1 MCELFALSSNKV
13 VGVRFTWRG
22 FLKRGRK
29 HRDGWGV
36 AFYRDGTAI
45 VIKEPLPAPNSNM
58 AKILRDTNYVRS
70 NVVISHVRK
79 GTKGGKTYANTHP
92 FRRELYGKEWVFAHN
107 GDVSRIEELEEF
119 KLKHYSPIGQTDSEY
134 AFCYI
139 MDRLRELGK
148 GRLSDPYVVRDAL
161 ETIAERIQRYGKF
174 NFLLSNGNHIYAYM
188 SREDE
193 LHYLFRYPPHTQIVE
208 LKDKELKDE
217 DFKVDLGEIK
227 SPDEKAILVATQ
239 PLTKGEK
246 WHKFPLGRVLVF
258 RDGEP
263 LSVEVLSEK
272 KREVLAF
279 IKSQP
284 HRVSIRQI
292 VDSLRLSMDEVIRI
306 VGLLVLEGWIKQDS
320 RDRVPQNH
328 PDATFYTKMERREEI
343 GSRLRHLIAQF
354 QRT

>member
-1 MCELFALSSNKV
+1 MCELFALSSNKI
-13 VGVRFTWRG
+13 VGARFTWRG
-22 FLKRGRK
+22 FLRRGRK

-58 AKILRDTNYVRS
+58 AKILRGTNYVRS

-92 FRRELYGKEWVFAHN
+92 FRRELYSKEWVFAHN
-107 GDVSRIEELEEF
+107 GDVSQIGELENF
-119 KLKHYSPIGQTDSEY
+119 KLRYYRPIGQTDSEY
-134 AFCYI
+134 AFCYV

-148 GRLSDPYVVRDAL
+148 ERLSDPYVVQDVLQR
-161 ETIAERIQRYGKF
+161 IAERIRRRGKF
-174 NFLLSNGNHIYAYM
+174 NFLLSDGTHIYAHM

-193 LHYLFRYPPHTQIVE
+193 LHYLFRYPPHTQIVR
-208 LKDKELKDE
+208 LLDE
-217 DFKVDLGEIK
+217 DFKVDLGEMK

-239 PLTKGEK
+239 PLTRGDE
-246 WHKFPLGRVLVF
+246 WREFPLGRVLVF
-258 RDGEP
+258 RGGEP
-263 LSVEVLSEK
+263 LSIEVLSGRE
-272 KREVLAF
+272 REVLAF
-279 IKSQP
+279 IRSQP

-292 VDSLRLSMDEVIRI
+292 ADGLSLSMDEVIRI
-306 VGLLVLEGWIKQDS
+306 VGLLVLEGWVKQDS

-328 PDATFYTKMERREEI
+328 LDATFYTKAERRGEI
-343 GSRLRHLIAQF
+343 DSRLRNFVNQF

>member
-58 AKILRDTNYVRS
+58 AKILRDTNYVQS
-70 NVVISHVRK
+70 NIVISHVRR

-107 GDVSRIEELEEF
+107 GDVSQIAELEDF
-119 KLKHYSPIGQTDSEY
+119 KLKYYSPIGQTDSEY

-148 GRLSDPYVVRDAL
+148 ERLSNPYIVRDAL
-161 ETIAERIQRYGKF
+161 ERIAERIQRYGRF
-174 NFLLSNGNHIYAYM
+174 NFLLSDGKHIYAYM
-188 SREDE
+188 SRKDE
-193 LHYLFRYPPHTQIVE
+193 LHYLFRYPPHTRVVG
-208 LKDKELKDE
+208 LRDE
-217 DFKVDLGEIK
+217 DFEVDLREMK

-258 RDGEP
+258 RNGEP
-263 LSVEVLSEK
+263 LSVEVLGE
-272 KREVLAF
+272 RERDVLAF
-279 IKSQP
+279 IRSQQ
-284 HRVSIRQI
+284 HRVSIKQI
-292 VDSLRLSMDEVIRI
+292 ANSLGLSTDEVIQI
-306 VGLLVLEGWIKQDS
+306 VRLLVLEGWIKQDS
-320 RDRVPQNH
+320 RDRVSQNH
-328 PDATFYTKMERREEI
+328 PNATFYTKVERREEI
-343 GSRLRHLIAQF
+343 DSKLRHLIAQF